1 MLGKLMRVRIGTLFF
16 YFCSLIVMAAVTGA
30 SQASNSYGV
39 DAGPARANIGPGRII
54 LENDLFAARWSFI
67 HGKVTGAD
75 LIEHPSEK
83 HTSLSND
90 LFVIKFRNGEV
101 LRSSTMEPLGD
112 PRVESLRAKPDALK
126 SAERSPGQ
134 QVIVNLEDH
143 TRQLSVTWKGML
155 RDESNYLRQEI
166 SLQAANDQ
174 SITEIELFDF
184 KAPTAGVEGKVKGS
198 PVILGH
204 IFLGFEHPL
213 SICRVTN
220 QVVTCSM
227 HRELALRAGQTVTYS
242 SVIGVSPPG
251 QMRRGF
257 LNYIERE
264 RARPYSPFL
273 TYNSWYDIGFNNSY
287 DEAAALDVI
296 HSFGEELVEKRNVK
310 VDSFLFDDGWD
321 DPHTLWSFGPGFPNG
336 FTPLKNAAEKYGAAP
351 GVWLS
356 PWGGYDK
363 AKEERLKY
371 GRQQGLETNA
381 GGFALSGPKYY
392 ARFREVTLKFIRDY
406 GVNQFKIDGTGNVN
420 SVLPGSQFD
429 SDFQAAISLMREWR
443 SVNPK
448 LFINLTTGTY
458 PSPFWLQYSDSI
470 WRSGDDTAFAGVG
483 SWRERWIT
491 YRDAATYHGIVKAG
505 PLFPLNSLMLHG
517 MVYARQAEHLDSD
530 PGKDFRNE
538 VHSYFGS
545 GTQLQ
550 ELYLTHSLLSRED
563 WDMLAEAAQW
573 GRDNADVMIDTHWI
587 GGDPRQ
593 LQVYGWAAWS
603 PEKGIITLRNPSD
616 KKQTYALDVARAFE
630 LPARAPRKYQARS
643 PWLKDRDRKPVSF
656 IAGAPKILTLAP
668 FEVLNL
674 EALPEK

>member
-1 MLGKLMRVRIGTLFF
+1 MRAKIGTLFF
-16 YFCSLIVMAAVTGA
+16 CLCSLMVTPAVSAGSQPSKTYALDAA
-30 SQASNSYGV
+30 QARSSLRS
-39 DAGPARANIGPGRII
+39 DRII
-54 LENDLFAARWSFI
+54 LENNLFAARWSLRR
-67 HGKVTGAD
+67 GKVAGVE
-75 LIEHPSEK
+75 LVEHPSEN
-83 HTSLSND
+83 HIPLSHD
-90 LFVIKFRNGEV
+90 LFVLKFRDGSV
-101 LRSSTMEPLGD
+101 LRSSTMEPQGD
-112 PRVESLRAKPDALK
+112 PQVESLRAEPEALK
-126 SAERSPGQ
+126 SAERFPGQ
-134 QVIVNLEDH
+134 QVIVNLEDRN
-143 TRQLSVTWKGML
+143 RQLSVAWKAIL
-155 RDESNYLRQEI
+155 RDGSDYLRQEI
-166 SLQAANDQ
+166 SLHATIDQ
-174 SITEIELFDF
+174 PITEIELFDF
-184 KAPTAGVEGKVKGS
+184 KAPTARVDGKVKGS
-198 PVILGH
+198 PVVIGH

-213 SICRVTN
+213 SICRVN
-220 QVVTCSM
+220 NDAVTCSM
-227 HRELALRAGQTVTYS
+227 HRELPLRAGQTVTYS
-242 SVIGVSPPG
+242 SVIGVSAPG

-257 LNYIERE
+257 LGYIERE

-273 TYNSWYDIGFNNSY
+273 TYNSWYDIGFNNPY
-287 DEAAALDVI
+287 DAAAALDVI
-296 HSFGEELVEKRNVK
+296 HSFGKELVEKRNVK
-310 VDSFLFDDGWD
+310 LDSFLFDDGWD

-336 FTPLKNAAEKYGAAP
+336 FTPLKDAAEKYGAAP

-371 GRQQGLETNA
+371 GREQGLETNA

-443 SVNPK
+443 SLNPK

-491 YRDAATYHGIVKAG
+491 YRDAATYHGIVQAG

-530 PGKDFRNE
+530 PGNDFLNE

-550 ELYLTHSLLSRED
+550 ELYITHSLLSKED

-573 GRDNADVMIDTHWI
+573 ARRNAEVLIDTHWI

-603 PEKGIITLRNPSD
+603 PEKGIITLRNPSN
-616 KKQTYALDVARAFE
+616 KKQTYALDVAKAFE
-630 LPARAPRKYQARS
+630 LPVRAPQRYQARS
-643 PWLKDRDRKPVSF
+643 PWLRDRDRKPLQF
-656 IAGAPKILTLAP
+656 TAGQPKTVILAP
-668 FEVLNL
+668 FEVMNL